1 VLNGLKLNS
10 VLLIP
15 NKSSSKISIIQP
27 NKCAAFDASGDAKET
42 MYGIEKKY
50 GVSGEDLRRANPF
63 IEEEALQID
72 KPSLFR

>member
-27 NKCAAFDASGDAKET
+27 NKCAALTHLDAKET

-63 IEEEALQID
+63 IEEEGFAN
-72 KPSLFR
+72 